1 MPFLYNQVGSVVYGG
16 TTYWMVE
23 CGGGGD
29 CQFLSAAWLLD
40 HYQVPGHPYDA
51 ADLRTR
57 ASAGLVGW
65 VDHNQPMPVTWK
77 LEGQDENILL
87 HQPSSQEAAD
97 FGNQGEYGELPCIA
111 AMTAWLYSQGRDVE
125 MHVLDGTRGEVHVL
139 RSSLAQVNSQPAY
152 RIHLWFEGDIH
163 YQALVPD
170 ARIATVPLDRQ
181 VALYADIFSNGA
193 PVQKGKLT
201 ASLQSSSQGAKT
213 TTLSIPAGTALE
225 IHAIDCEQG
234 DATLVMLRDQNGV
247 IRFSLLI
254 DAGEKHGQVTGYFD
268 TLIKEGNFRPLDM
281 FVATHPDK
289 DHIADSKNVLD
300 NPRYTSDGVL
310 LYDNGLPPLRDK
322 EYNDVYLKNRHAARR
337 RRPTL
342 DKPILNGFM
351 GLTIHCLAC
360 NGLMK
365 NGYEP
370 EAGRPWHHLERQTI
384 GENEFNPDGELQVVE
399 AMYPTDKNDYSIAL
413 LLAFGQFSYFTAGDL
428 SGTFEEDVAHHVNFF
443 FGPVSA
449 WKAGHHGAQGSS
461 GPAALGY
468 LQGRF
473 CVLSYGT
480 DNGHGHPHQATIDQL
495 ESLNGVGEPCT
506 YYGTGST
513 KGISAG
519 KRRVG
524 TLGAHGRDD
533 LGTIRIRVLE
543 AVASVREEFEVWT
556 ERNNPTH
563 QNGGWQTFT
572 CQKKKP
578 RLRNTTAP
586 VVASGSLGKA
596 SRTLTDQQRQDKL
609 KRRNERHADAVQQA
623 RTLLLD
629 AIRRKQGGSLDLFNL
644 ALAWNGN
651 RDLYESSVA
660 RLAAQDLED
669 RYIDRDVQKM
679 AADLLKRMGL

>member
-1 MPFLYNQVGSVVYGG
+1 MPFTYTEVGKVVYAG

-40 HYQVPGHPYDA
+40 HYLVPGNPYDA
-51 ADLRTR
+51 ATLRTE
-57 ASAGLVGW
+57 ASAALVDW
-65 VDHNQPMPVTWK
+65 VDNGAAMPVTWK

-87 HQPSSQEAAD
+87 HKPTPQEAAD

-111 AMTAWLYSQGRDVE
+111 AMTAWLDAQGQDVE

-139 RSSLAQVNSQPAY
+139 RSSLVPVNSQPAY
-152 RIHLWFEGDIH
+152 RIHLWFTGNIH
-163 YQALVPD
+163 YQALVPQ
-170 ARIATVPLDRQ
+170 ARIDTVPLASV
-181 VALYADIFSNGA
+181 VAAYPDIFANGA
-193 PVQKGKLT
+193 PVKKGKLT
-201 ASLQSSSQGAKT
+201 ASLQSSKQSAKT
-213 TTLSIPAGTALE
+213 TTLSIPAGTVLE

-247 IRFSLLI
+247 IRFSMLI
-254 DAGEKHGQVTGYFD
+254 DAGEKHGQVSGYFNE
-268 TLIKEGNFRPLDM
+268 LIKQGNFRPLDM

-300 NPRYTSDGVL
+300 NPRYTSESVL
-310 LYDNGLPPLRDK
+310 LFDNGLPPLRDK
-322 EYNDVYLKNRHAARR
+322 EYNDVYLRNRHAARR

-360 NGLMK
+360 NGLMR

-384 GENEFNPDGELQVVE
+384 GVNEFNPDGELQVAE

-413 LLAFGQFSYFTAGDL
+413 LLTFGQFSYFTAGDL
-428 SGTFEEDVAHHVNFF
+428 SESFEEDVAHHVNFF

-461 GPAALGY
+461 SPAALGY

-480 DNGHGHPHQATIDQL
+480 DNSHGHPHQATIDQL

-506 YYGTGST
+506 YYGTGNT
-513 KGISAG
+513 KGVSAT
-519 KRRVG
+519 KRQVG
-524 TLGAHGRDD
+524 TIGAHGRDN
-533 LGTIRIRVLE
+533 LGTIRIRVQE

-556 ERNNPTH
+556 EKNNPALLG
-563 QNGGWQTFT
+563 GGWQTFT
-572 CQKKKP
+572 CQKQNT
-578 RLRNTTAP
+578 RLLQTTAP

-596 SRTLTDQQRQDKL
+596 SRTLTDQQRHDKL
-609 KRRNERHADAVQQA
+609 KRKAGRRADELQDAEK
-623 RTLLLD
+623 LLLD
-629 AIRRKQGGSLDLFNL
+629 VIRLQGKGDALNL
-644 ALAWNGN
+644 ALKSKPNQE
-651 RDLYESSVA
+651 LYDSYVE
-660 RLAAQDLED
+660 RLASKDLESL
-669 RYIDRDVQKM
+669 YIRTEVKKM
-679 AADLLKRMGL
+679 ANELLGRLGL